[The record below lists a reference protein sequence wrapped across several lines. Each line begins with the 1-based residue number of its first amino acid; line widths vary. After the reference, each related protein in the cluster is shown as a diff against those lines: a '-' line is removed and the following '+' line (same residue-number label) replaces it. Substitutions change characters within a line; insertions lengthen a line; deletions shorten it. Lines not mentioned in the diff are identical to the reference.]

1 MKMEPTK
8 FTELPFKGYARRTQ
22 YTAGEASDFTIAF
35 ATDFNTAGE
44 KLTAKIAGKKYCAIN
59 IRDTHVNA
67 AKQIVH
73 AMRRVRKEVDILN
86 IAGNGIYT
94 FGMPTQESLNWH
106 LISVFKI
113 LEKTLP
119 MCKIISGGQTGV
131 DWAALV
137 AASYLGIPCE
147 GFFPKGFMQR
157 DITGRD
163 FLQTEKNLRVSLAAD
178 LRKFK

>member
-1 MKMEPTK
+1 MKMELTR
-8 FTELPFKGYARRTQ
+8 FTELPFKGYAHRTQ

-44 KLTAKIAGKKYCAIN
+44 KLTAKVAKGKYCAIN
-59 IRDTHVNA
+59 IRDTNVNA

-73 AMRRVRKEVDILN
+73 TMSKVKTEIDILN

-94 FGMPTQESLNWH
+94 FGMPTQDVLNWY

-163 FLQTEKNLRVSLAAD
+163 FLQTEKNLRVRLAQD
-178 LRKFK
+178 LSKFK

>member
-1 MKMEPTK
+1 MELTK

-44 KLTAKIAGKKYCAIN
+44 KLTAKVAKGKYCAIN
-59 IRDTHVNA
+59 IRDTNVNA

-73 AMRRVRKEVDILN
+73 AMSKVKTEIDILN

-94 FGMPTQESLNWH
+94 FGMPTQAALNMH
-106 LISVFKI
+106 LVAVFKA
-113 LEKTLP
+113 LEKAQVL
-119 MCKIISGGQTGV
+119 CRVISGGQTGV

-137 AASYLGIPCE
+137 AATYLGIPCE

-157 DITGRD
+157 DIKGRD
-163 FLQTEKNLRVSLAAD
+163 FLQTEKNLRASLAAD
-178 LRKFK
+178 LRKLK